1 MFRYLYLVVF
11 IFFCLFL
18 LPKESFAIYAPLSKP
33 NNLLGIHI
41 LFTSEL
47 EKASKLLNSSGG
59 DWGYVTI
66 PIQIGDRDLEKWQ
79 QFMNDA
85 YDKHLI
91 PIIRL
96 STEADYMNTGFWRK
110 PTEADVMDFANFLNS
125 LYWPIKN
132 RYVIL
137 FNEVNRY
144 DEWGGDNPNPEEYAN
159 LVNYAVDVFKSRN
172 TDFFVILGGFDN
184 ASPND
189 GIKYLDNFVYLN
201 RMAKKDPSL
210 FNKIDGFSSHSYP
223 NPDFAQPPSSIGQES
238 IATYRF
244 EQKLIESFTS
254 APKPFFITETG
265 WNGAKLS
272 EEQIATYFKSALDD
286 VWAKDSSSLVAITP
300 FLLES
305 QNGAFDKF
313 TFTKSGVFTAYGKLY
328 QSYPK
333 TKGSPDL
340 NPPPPPIKKK
350 ETVLGIQDFKGK
362 VKKISVVTQIPV
374 VLKFYFKSILGL

>member
-1 MFRYLYLVVF
+1 MRKFFLLLF
-11 IFFCLFL
+11 IFLFFIP
-18 LPKESFAIYAPLSKP
+18 PKAYAIYDPFSKP
-33 NNLLGIHI
+33 NNYLGIHI

-47 EKASKLLNSSGG
+47 EKASVLLNSSGG

-66 PIQIGDRDLEKWQ
+66 PIQIGDRDIDKWQ
-79 QFMNDA
+79 SFMNNA

-110 PTEADVMDFANFLNS
+110 PTEADVLDFANFLNS
-125 LYWPIKN
+125 LYWPTKN

-144 DEWGGDNPNPEEYAN
+144 DEWGGDNPDPEEYAS
-159 LVNYAVDVFKSRN
+159 LVNYAIDVFKSRS
-172 TDFFVILGGFDN
+172 TDFFIILGGLDN

-189 GIKYLDNFVYLN
+189 GVKYLDNFIYLT
-201 RMAKKDPSL
+201 RMSEKDSSL
-210 FNKIDGFSSHSYP
+210 FNKIDGFASHSYP
-223 NPDFAQPPSSIGQES
+223 NPDFLQSPTLTGQES
-238 IATYRF
+238 VATYRF
-244 EQKLIESFTS
+244 EQKLVDSYTS

-272 EEQIATYFKSALDD
+272 EGQIASYFKLALDD
-286 VWAKDSSSLVAITP
+286 VWGKDLNSIVAITP

-313 TFTKSGVFTAYGKLY
+313 TFTKSGTLTEYGKTY

-333 TKGSPDL
+333 IKGIPEL
-340 NPPPPPIKKK
+340 NPPPPPLKKK
-350 ETVLGIQDFKGK
+350 EMVLGIQDFKGK
-362 VKKISVVTQIPV
+362 FKNLLIVPQFPS
-374 VLKFYFKSILGL
+374 VLKFYFKSILGLK